1 MSVINNRSFG
11 RFWSVWC
18 TITHRFGVLERFTR
32 FAIPGVRLC
41 VGYQHSPF
49 CPILVRLV
57 DYYSPFWGPRA
68 ISTIHDPG
76 GAFTCPSSTLIV
88 LANSD
93 PFRGLLL
100 AVSGP
105 EGISTIDEPLVHL
118 CFGHQQSRFLSI
130 MSLSWTITHRFR
142 VLKRFPLLSNPKVS
156 FRVGR
161 QVSQFWPILARFL
174 DYYSVLGSRCD
185 FHD

>member
-1 MSVINNRSFG
+1 MFRSSTIAVFFDSV
-11 RFWSVWC
+11 RF
-18 TITHRFGVLERFTR
+18 
-32 FAIPGVRLC
+32 
-41 VGYQHSPF
+41 
-49 CPILVRLV
+49 V
-57 DYYSPFWGPRA
+57 DYYSPFWGPKA
-68 ISTIHDPG
+68 ISIVAEPQCV
-76 GAFTCPSSTLIV
+76 FTCWSSSLAV
-88 LANSD
+88 LADSG
-93 PFRGLLL
+93 PFCGLLL

-105 EGISTIDEPLVHL
+105 GGISTIDEPLVHL

-142 VLKRFPLLSNPKVS
+142 VLKRFPLLSNPKVC